1 MSMKRNWE
9 NNGQRVRQELL
20 KKDAVIFDLDGTLV
34 DSMWMWKAID
44 IEYLRRYGHECPD
57 FLQREIEGMSFSET
71 AVYFKE
77 TFRLPDTVE
86 EIIAEWMDMV
96 LDQYQNRVPM
106 KPGLKDFLKYVHE
119 KGIRLGI
126 ASSNHADLVRAAL
139 EGHKIGDFFAAI
151 VTCSEVAHPKPEPD
165 VYLEAARRIQVPAEK
180 CLVFEDIPVGI
191 RAGQSAGMKTCA
203 VRDDYSQEKDGE
215 KRMLADYYI
224 EDYAQILD
232 GTYEVRADQ

>member
-1 MSMKRNWE
+1 MLE
-9 NNGQRVRQELL
+9 NVEGI
-20 KKDAVIFDLDGTLV
+20 IFDLDGTIV
-34 DSMWMWKAID
+34 DSMGVWRAVD
-44 IEYLRRYGHECPD
+44 EEFLRRRGFP
-57 FLQREIEGMSFSET
+57 LPEGLNKELESMEFTET
-71 AVYFKE
+71 ARYFQRR
-77 TFRLPDTVE
+77 FSLPDTVE
-86 EIIAEWMDMV
+86 EIIAEWMEMV

-106 KPGLKDFLKYVHE
+106 KPGLKDFLKYAHE
-119 KGIRLGI
+119 KGIRMGI

-139 EGHKIGDFFAAI
+139 EGHGIGDFFAAI

-165 VYLEAARRIQVPAEK
+165 VYLEAAKRIQVPAEK

-224 EDYAQILD
+224 EDYRQVMD
-232 GTYEVRADQ
+232 GTYETRADQ

>member
-1 MSMKRNWE
+1 MLE
-9 NNGQRVRQELL
+9 NVEGI
-20 KKDAVIFDLDGTLV
+20 IFDLDGTIV
-34 DSMWMWKAID
+34 DSMGVWQAVD
-44 IEYLRRYGHECPD
+44 EEYLRRRGLSLP
-57 FLQREIEGMSFSET
+57 EGLNKELESMEFTET
-71 AVYFKE
+71 ARYFQRR
-77 TFRLPDTVE
+77 FSLPDTVE

-106 KPGLKDFLKYVHE
+106 KPGLKDFLKYVRE

-139 EGHKIGDFFAAI
+139 EGHKIGGFFAAI